1 MSFPKIL
8 FKENYFVYNP
18 VKLKKKKAVSFKRTT
33 RKYFISVMIYYKEGE
48 ATIKKI
54 FEGDE
59 NYFNNIL
66 NVDEDVCI
74 KLEHIGN
81 DENDKHFIFEKLSN

>member
-18 VKLKKKKAVSFKRTT
+18 VKLKKKKTVSLKRTT
-33 RKYFISVMIYYKEGE
+33 RKYFISVVIYYEGE
-48 ATIKKI
+48 TTIKKK
-54 FEGDE
+54 FEGEE

-74 KLEHIGN
+74 KLEHIGK
-81 DENDKHFIFEKLSN
+81 DEDFIFEKLSN